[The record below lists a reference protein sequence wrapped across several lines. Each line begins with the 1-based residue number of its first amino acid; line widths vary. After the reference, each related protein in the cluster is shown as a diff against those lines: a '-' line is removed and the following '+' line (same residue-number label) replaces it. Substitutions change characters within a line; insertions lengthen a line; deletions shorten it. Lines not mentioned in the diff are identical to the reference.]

1 MNINTK
7 QWVWRRFVYLLV
19 LGLISGCASTGI
31 NQAPEY
37 SQRQNALLAPGYP
50 VERIDDPDGA
60 RLVGSSSDRSR
71 EDYGTNLGNYFDK
84 ADVTQA
90 LAMWIHTD
98 DDYVVAIANDD
109 YIVAI
114 AHHRGLRDNRAYW
127 DGLEDSDGSEEVG
140 GKRFQYAM
148 RSGLYEELISLTV
161 SRKPPECGVSVAL
174 QAPVYRSNKAT
185 YLEYTEGIP
194 CGAIPRHGEAE
205 QKALRERA
213 YRFFGLTL

>member
-1 MNINTK
+1 MNINAN
-7 QWVWRRFVYLLV
+7 QWFWRRCVYLLV

-60 RLVGSSSDRSR
+60 RIVDSSSGEFR
-71 EDYGTNLGNYFDK
+71 EDYETNVGNPFDK
-84 ADVTQA
+84 AGITQA
-90 LAMWIHTD
+90 VAMWIDTD
-98 DDYVVAIANDD
+98 GD

-114 AHHRGLRDNRAYW
+114 AEHKGLRDNQAYW
-127 DGLEDSDGSEEVG
+127 GALEDSDGTEEVG

-148 RSGLYEELISLTV
+148 RSGVYEELISGTV
-161 SRKPPECGVSVAL
+161 SREPPQCGISVTFK
-174 QAPVYRSNKAT
+174 APVYRNHKVT

-194 CGAIPRHGEAE
+194 CGAIPRHGRSEE
-205 QKALRERA
+205 KELRQRA
-213 YRFFGLTL
+213 YEFFGLTR